1 MLNLRGT
8 LRVECGQTVL
18 ECLVSDKKAP
28 APRASTDALLTHVT
42 LPSLFD
48 PTWRAAQVLEALG
61 AAQMLVDTEGTAPSA
76 LVTAISQGCGAH
88 IRKHAYRRQISLTR
102 RLLSVYQMILLT
114 SFSPNDAPASADGS
128 R

>member
-28 APRASTDALLTHVT
+28 APRASTDALLTHVA

-48 PTWRAAQVLEALG
+48 PTWRAAQVLEAL
-61 AAQMLVDTEGTAPSA
+61 LITT
-76 LVTAISQGCGAH
+76 H
-88 IRKHAYRRQISLTR
+88 YYSL
-102 RLLSVYQMILLT
+102 LLITTHYY
-114 SFSPNDAPASADGS
+114 
-128 R
+128 